1 MTAALNV
8 GDLVYLPAG
17 HRLVNYADNQKTITQ
32 YCELS
37 APCVCLVVGV
47 TENSTLA
54 SIFYRGKI
62 WQSPTLVLR
71 HYSRNRKKSEERV
84 C

>member
-1 MTAALNV
+1 MMTPPSV

-32 YCELS
+32 YCELKV
-37 APCVCLVVGV
+37 PCVCLVVGV
-47 TENSTLA
+47 TEDSTLA

-71 HYSRNRKKSEERV
+71 HYRETGKSEERV